1 MNAQK
6 ITLEQVSEQVKT
18 RISKLNSTQLLNK
31 YVHFSFKTI
40 EEVLVAQ
47 ATLKRRGIDTNKQV
61 IEANEQF
68 YNAMIAENTIEVV
81 QLQVENE
88 IAEQQ
93 VAEPVEVAEVSTV
106 NESVVQ
112 TVQQNEKQAVE
123 QESTKKRSSK
133 KQKQDEGEVV
143 KLNGNQFN
151 IIDSLVKGQ
160 QVKYTTTNIK
170 VIRGILNSLVKRN
183 LIKYTIFEEDLELTQ
198 QAYERLVV
206 NKVPYRIK
214 KTYEDNGEPK
224 VDKTIEIQGQK
235 MSKSQYLRKLMRQHK
250 NWEYQDFRDEIL
262 KVGFKCLYPSEYV
275 RCQNQ
280 VGNKPIINE

>member
-1 MNAQK
+1 MNTQK

-68 YNAMIAENTIEVV
+68 YNAIVAENIIEVAQSQV
-81 QLQVENE
+81 EVENE
-88 IAEQQ
+88 VVEQQ
-93 VAEPVEVAEVSTV
+93 ATETVKVVDEPVTE
-106 NESVVQ
+106 
-112 TVQQNEKQAVE
+112 TVQQNEKQVVE
-123 QESTKKRSSK
+123 QKSTKKRSSK

-160 QVKYTTTNIK
+160 QVQYTTTNIK

-224 VDKTIEIQGQK
+224 VDKTVEIDGQRV
-235 MSKSQYLRKLMRQHK
+235 SKSQYLRRLMRQHK
-250 NWEYQDFRDEIL
+250 NWEYQDFRDEVL

-280 VGNKPIINE
+280 VGSKPIINE